1 MLSSMANLPYNP
13 TAAYLFNAHQ
23 SDIVH
28 ILQPING
35 TSSFF
40 QLNTL
45 NVSGTVD
52 TVNISTTVIS
62 PVLPFSNDE
71 STSFTPIGI
80 GNNTILAYSGDCR
93 NETTAKLWTY
103 TANEDCTNGTW
114 TSKVVTG
121 SLVDGA
127 PRYLSAIMTFSS
139 TIDGYPDMYI
149 YGGMC
154 PNSSTLSDLTWQ
166 ASAKYSDTTVLLES
180 SPLASSTFQQSDVQV
195 KLVSSR
201 DPPVPEAG
209 FTATALEPSFFNSS
223 DGIASQQQNFVLLGG
238 HTEEAFINLSSIA
251 LFSLPERSWAFLPVR
266 SPQVSVNTDLAARDI
281 NDIDPRSGHT
291 AILTSDGQ
299 RIVVFGGWV
308 GDVTTPASP
317 QLAILELGEGFGGS
331 GVWQWTIPEQ
341 TGEGPPSGDGIY
353 GHGAVMLPGEV
364 MMIFGGRS
372 ILGSQSTASGRLGP
386 SQSTAYYFYNVS
398 SSSWMSRYTNPK
410 ILSDWKASSS
420 PDAGAHHLGLADKAG
435 IGAGLGIGL
444 AAIIGLLVVYFCC
457 LSRRRRKRD
466 IHEARSRDLSSDLYR
481 LHSPELDLAEN
492 DGRHGEK
499 SQVGGIEQYGSSV
512 AYPWAPRSSTFAN
525 TDERSGPRE
534 LQRSDA
540 ERTGLLVE
548 IPSPTRG
555 LRRSLHSRG
564 TYQPPSWYEEG
575 RVSRGSGHIHPI
587 DERDEYNEDFHE
599 KTPSGD
605 LEKARIR
612 NLEVLGVAP
621 VLDPFRDPAPLGS
634 HPVIFSR
641 TPSPQSPARE
651 RELEVQN
658 WVSDWAA
665 TDALMHTGRV
675 SPDKTDRTSS
685 TLSERS
691 ERSVRSSVSAYSIR
705 GLGRSVS
712 QRSTHLLSNANN
724 EVGASKV
731 ALSGSRIPTKDV
743 QSPNR
748 RSQSLTLSTKAL
760 KSQNSDSFATKG
772 TSFSQLQAEGEALL
786 GKRSQPYE
794 RPPSRSHSRAKA
806 WIGNMRRALAL
817 GDSSISMSP
826 ESGDGSASSSPTKSQ
841 HTENDIPR
849 RAAST
854 GTMLWRRKQGAK
866 DWDEEGL
873 HSSSEGQGVASA
885 AGANDEEWDVESA
898 VERRV
903 VQVMFTVPKEKL
915 RVVNGI
921 PEGDGESIA
930 SLESGIHGKRVEPEN
945 DRTEHNDPNGG

>member
-1 MLSSMANLPYNP
+1 MANLPYNP

-35 TSSFF
+35 TSSIF
-40 QLNTL
+40 QLNAL

-52 TVNISTTVIS
+52 TANVITTVIS
-62 PVLPFSNDE
+62 PVLPFSNDR
-71 STSFTPIGI
+71 STSFTSIGI
-80 GNNTILAYSGDCR
+80 ENNTILAYTGDCR
-93 NETTAKLWTY
+93 NETTATLRKY

-114 TSKVVTG
+114 TSRVVTG

-127 PRYLSAIMTFSS
+127 PRYLSAIMTFSP
-139 TIDGYPDMYI
+139 TIDGYPDVYI

-166 ASAKYSDTTVLLES
+166 ASANYSDTTVLLES
-180 SPLASSTFQQSDVQV
+180 SPLASSAFQQSDVEA
-195 KLVSSR
+195 KMISSR
-201 DPPVPEAG
+201 DPPIPEAG
-209 FTATALEPSFFNSS
+209 FSATALEPSFFNSS
-223 DGIASQQQNFVLLGG
+223 DGITSQQQNFVLLGG

-251 LFSLPERSWAFLPVR
+251 LFSLPERSWAFLPVQP
-266 SPQVSVNTDLAARDI
+266 PQGSVDTDLAARDT

-291 AILTSDGQ
+291 AVLTSDGQ
-299 RIVVFGGWV
+299 RIVIFGGWV

-341 TGEGPPSGDGIY
+341 NGAGPPGGDGIY

-364 MMIFGGRS
+364 MMIVGGRS
-372 ILGSQSTASGRLGP
+372 ILESQSTTSGRAES
-386 SQSTAYYFYNVS
+386 SQSTAYYFYNIS
-398 SSSWMSRYTNPK
+398 SSSWMSHYTNPK
-410 ILSDWKASSS
+410 TLSNRGASSS
-420 PDAGAHHLGLADKAG
+420 PDAGVHHLGLADKAG

-444 AAIIGLLVVYFCC
+444 AAVIGLLVVYFCC
-457 LSRRRRKRD
+457 LSRRRCKRHV
-466 IHEARSRDLSSDLYR
+466 HEVRSRDLSSCLHR
-481 LHSPELDLAEN
+481 LHSPVLDLGEN

-499 SQVGGIEQYGSSV
+499 ATADGIEQYGSSI
-512 AYPWAPRSSTFAN
+512 AYPWAPLPSTLAD
-525 TDERSGPRE
+525 TDERSGLRE
-534 LQRSDA
+534 LQCSDA

-548 IPSPTRG
+548 IPNPTRG

-575 RVSRGSGHIHPI
+575 RMSRGSGHIHPI

-599 KTPSGD
+599 KTLNGD

-612 NLEVLGVAP
+612 NLEVLSAAP

-634 HPVIFSR
+634 HPVVFSR

-658 WVSDWAA
+658 WVSDWTVA
-665 TDALMHTGRV
+665 DALMHSQTGRV

-691 ERSVRSSVSAYSIR
+691 ERSIRSNISAHSTG

-712 QRSTHLLSNANN
+712 QRSTYLPSNAKH
-724 EVGASKV
+724 EVGALMV
-731 ALSGSRIPTKDV
+731 VPSGSRIATKDV

-748 RSQSLTLSTKAL
+748 RSQSLTLNTKAL
-760 KSQNSDSFATKG
+760 RSQKSDLFTTKG

-786 GKRSQPYE
+786 GKHSEPYE

-806 WIGNMRRALAL
+806 WMGNMRRALAL
-817 GDSSISMSP
+817 GDPSISTSP
-826 ESGDGSASSSPTKSQ
+826 ESGDRSASSSPTKSQ
-841 HTENDIPR
+841 YTETDIPR

-873 HSSSEGQGVASA
+873 HSSSEGQGVASTA
-885 AGANDEEWDVESA
+885 RGDDEEWDVESA

-915 RVVNGI
+915 RVVNGT

-930 SLESGIHGKRVEPEN
+930 SLESGIDGKHMEPKN
-945 DRTEHNDPNGG
+945 DATGHNDPNGC